1 MPNNANRRA
10 REGSSGSY
18 GSKTPDE
25 SHSDITLKSIMEK
38 LECIQGSLDSNFAEA
53 MNEINNLRAD
63 VNARLSILKSVTDD
77 LRTSLDAAWVEIEAF
92 KQLDEQNKLQIAEL
106 VRENAELQAE
116 VSATKERMIKLDN
129 YSRRENIR
137 LLNVPERQE
146 ESCKE
151 ILCEVMVAVKMEGA
165 NRVEFHAVHRIRKS
179 RDDGK
184 PRTII
189 ARFVNRE
196 TRNELWYRRKELANS
211 PSHRNVIFVP
221 DYAYE
226 TAKEQKKLSNAL
238 RNARRMNLAPAYIKN
253 GWIFIQGNS
262 YSANNIPE
270 CFQNDEA
277 VPVE

>member
-1 MPNNANRRA
+1 MPNNANKRA
-10 REGSSGSY
+10 REGSSGSS
-18 GSKTPDE
+18 GPKTPDE

-63 VNARLSILKSVTDD
+63 VNARLSILKSATDD

-106 VRENAELQAE
+106 ARENAELQAE

-146 ESCKE
+146 ENCKE
-151 ILCEVMVAVKMEGA
+151 ILREVMVAVKMEGA
-165 NRVEFHAVHRIRKS
+165 NRVEFHAVHRIGKP

-196 TRNELWYRRKELANS
+196 TRNELWYRRKGLANS
-211 PSHRNVIFVP
+211 PSHRNVILVP

-238 RNARRMNLAPAYIKN
+238 RNARRMNLALAYIKN
-253 GWIFIQGNS
+253 GRIFIQGNS

>member
-1 MPNNANRRA
+1 MPNNANKRA
-10 REGSSGSY
+10 REGSSGSS

-38 LECIQGSLDSNFAEA
+38 LECIQESRDLNFAEA
-53 MNEINNLRAD
+53 MNEINNLRGD
-63 VNARLSILKSVTDD
+63 VNAGLSILKSATHDLKTSFDD
-77 LRTSLDAAWVEIEAF
+77 AWVEIEAF
-92 KQLDEQNKLQIAEL
+92 KQLDEQNKLLLAEL
-106 VRENAELQAE
+106 ARENTELQAE
-116 VSATKERMIKLDN
+116 VSATKARMIKLNN

-146 ESCKE
+146 ENCQE
-151 ILCEVMVAVKMEGA
+151 ILREVMVVVKMEAA
-165 NRVEFHAVHRIRKS
+165 NNVEFHAVHLIGKP

-184 PRTII
+184 PLTII

-196 TRNELWYRRKELANS
+196 TRNNLRYRRKELANS
-211 PSHRNVIFVP
+211 PSHRKVILVT

-253 GWIFIQGNS
+253 GRIFIQGNS
-262 YSANNIPE
+262 YSANNVLE